1 VRRST
6 NAAVNPQAGAIG
18 RTSPAPCNALLY
30 RVVMERA
37 PHPREGRAL
46 TRTLR
51 ALIRTMRPR
60 QWVKNVFVGAPLV
73 FSRHL
78 EDPAYLGRAAFAM
91 LAFCALSGAVYAFN
105 DIHDAPADRQ
115 HPSKRFRPIAAGELS
130 EPVAHGCAA
139 VLAGGALIGCLALS
153 WKLAAYAALYLVV
166 NLAYSLRLKRIAFV
180 DIGLIATGFLL
191 RVLAGAAAIA
201 VPPSRWLLLC
211 TALLAS
217 FLGLGK
223 RGHELVW
230 AARTGATSGTRAAL
244 AGYRIEVVRAAM
256 IALGAITCA
265 AFVAYTLQPHTIE
278 FFGTNELVYVAP
290 FVLLGVVRFV
300 VLSLWR
306 ASDESPTDAMLS
318 DRWFLLDLAAAT
330 ATTLYVIYLR

>member
-1 VRRST
+1 MDRPEPRD
-6 NAAVNPQAGAIG
+6 G
-18 RTSPAPCNALLY
+18 
-30 RVVMERA
+30 RA
-37 PHPREGRAL
+37 PLTTVRAL
-46 TRTLR
+46 VRTL
-51 ALIRTMRPR
+51 RPR

-73 FSRHL
+73 FARHL
-78 EDPAYLGRAAFAM
+78 TDAAYLGRAALAM

-105 DIHDAPADRQ
+105 DVHDVEADRQ
-115 HPSKRFRPIAAGELS
+115 HPTKRHRPIAAGVLS
-130 EPVAHGCAA
+130 ERMALTAAA
-139 VLAGGALIGCLALS
+139 VLSAGALAGCFALS
-153 WKLAAYAALYLVV
+153 PRLAGYAAAYLVI
-166 NLAYSLRLKRIAFV
+166 NLAYSLRLKQIAFIDV
-180 DIGLIATGFLL
+180 GLIAIGFLL

-201 VPPSRWLLLC
+201 VPASRWLLLC

-230 AARTGATSGTRAAL
+230 AARTGKSATRAAL
-244 AGYRIEVVRAAM
+244 AGYRIEVVRVAM

-278 FFGTNELVYVAP
+278 FFGTGELVWVSP

-300 VLSLWR
+300 ILSLWR
-306 ASDESPTDAMLS
+306 ESDESPTDAMLS